1 MPVVNYA
8 EQYSRALS
16 QNFPYVLNFG
26 KLYQTPNNSLYKIID
41 SKTIK
46 IPSFLYALQE

>member
-8 EQYSRALS
+8 EQYSRALA

-26 KLYQTPNNSLYKIID
+26 KLFNTPNN
-41 SKTIK
+41 
-46 IPSFLYALQE
+46 